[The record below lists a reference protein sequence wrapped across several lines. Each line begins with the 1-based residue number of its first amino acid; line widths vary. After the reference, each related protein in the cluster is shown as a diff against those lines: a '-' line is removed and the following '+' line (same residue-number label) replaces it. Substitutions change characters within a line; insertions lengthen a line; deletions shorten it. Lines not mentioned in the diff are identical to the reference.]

1 MRNAVAGYVAG
12 IHDSYLAQA
21 ATFPPAVQGAMP
33 LLAAGPFAV
42 AAVAVRSL
50 HLVATTEP
58 LGPLRG
64 QEVELVGEAGE
75 PPQLRWTVRFFDP
88 VVLPALGLIDESA
101 GPAIAEVRRT
111 LGVATVLYHLTAS
124 PGSTFNRHNAAHVG
138 TGLAS
143 GHSAEARDFETIR
156 QRARGREALVD
167 ELAGAA
173 RAGLP
178 RAQALLAAAIAPRD
192 GTLRELASQAV
203 LPGQAVPDP
212 AEVRRALLASMGGR
226 TQWTPGGNGGNG
238 GNGAAAGG
246 NGANE
251 AAAGGDGANDTG
263 AQP

>member
-33 LLAAGPFAV
+33 LLAAGPFQV

-50 HLVATTEP
+50 HLVATAES

-64 QEVELVGEAGE
+64 QEVELAGEAGE
-75 PPQLRWTVRFFDP
+75 PAAMRWTVRFFDP

-101 GPAIAEVRRT
+101 GPALAEVRRT
-111 LGVATVLYHLTAS
+111 LGISTVLYHLTAS
-124 PGSTFNRHNAAHVG
+124 PGATFSRHNAAHIG

-143 GHSAEARDFETIR
+143 GHSAAARDFETIR
-156 QRARGREALVD
+156 QRARGRENLVD
-167 ELAGAA
+167 ELAGAT

-192 GTLRELASQAV
+192 AALQALAGRDA
-203 LPGQAVPDP
+203 PDP
-212 AEVRRALLASMGGR
+212 GEVRKALLASVGGR
-226 TQWTPGGNGGNG
+226 TQWSPGEP
-238 GNGAAAGG
+238 AVT
-246 NGANE
+246 
-251 AAAGGDGANDTG
+251 TG
-263 AQP
+263 TTGSDE

>member
-1 MRNAVAGYVAG
+1 MRNAVAGYIAG

-21 ATFPPAVQGAMP
+21 ATFSPGVQGAMP
-33 LLAAGPFAV
+33 LLAAGTFSV

-50 HLVATTEP
+50 HLVATTES

-64 QEVELVGEAGE
+64 QEIEVAGQAGE
-75 PPQLRWTVRFFDP
+75 SGELAWTVRFFDP

-101 GPAIAEVRRT
+101 GPALAEVRRT
-111 LGVATVLYHLTAS
+111 LGVSTVLYHLTAS
-124 PGSTFNRHNAAHVG
+124 PGTTFNRHNAAHVG

-143 GHSAEARDFETIR
+143 GDSAAARDFETIR

-192 GTLRELASQAV
+192 EALRALAGQAV
-203 LPGQAVPDP
+203 LPGEDLPDP
-212 AEVRRALLASMGGR
+212 DEVRKTLLASVGGR
-226 TQWTPGGNGGNG
+226 TQWSPARPGED
-238 GNGAAAGG
+238 NGAAP
-246 NGANE
+246 GAP
-251 AAAGGDGANDTG
+251 APASGTG
-263 AQP
+263 ADA

>member
-21 ATFPPAVQGAMP
+21 ATFAPGVQGAMP
-33 LLAAGPFAV
+33 LLAAGPFRV
-42 AAVAVRSL
+42 AALAVRHL

-64 QEVELVGEAGE
+64 QEVEVPGQAGE
-75 PPQLRWTVRFFDP
+75 SAELTWTVRFFDP

-101 GPAIAEVRRT
+101 GPALAEVRRT
-111 LGVATVLYHLTAS
+111 LGISTVLYHLTAA
-124 PGSTFNRHNAAHVG
+124 PGATFSRHHASHVG

-143 GHSAEARDFETIR
+143 GHSAVARDLEAIR
-156 QRARGREALVD
+156 QRARGREELVD

-192 GTLRELASQAV
+192 VALQALA
-203 LPGQAVPDP
+203 GQQSAPDP
-212 AEVRRALLASMGGR
+212 DEVRKALLASVGGR
-226 TQWTPGGNGGNG
+226 MQWSPGPP
-238 GNGAAAGG
+238 GAEPGPDQGSGQAGPG
-246 NGANE
+246 R
-251 AAAGGDGANDTG
+251 
-263 AQP
+263 

>member
-21 ATFPPAVQGAMP
+21 ATFPPGAQGAMP
-33 LLAAGPFAV
+33 LLAAGPFRV

-50 HLVATTEP
+50 HLVATAES

-64 QEVELVGEAGE
+64 QEVEVAGEAGE
-75 PPQLRWTVRFFDP
+75 AGELRWTVRFFDP

-101 GPAIAEVRRT
+101 GPAVAEVRRT
-111 LGVATVLYHLTAS
+111 LGIGTVLYHLTAS

-143 GHSAEARDFETIR
+143 GHSAAARDFETIR
-156 QRARGREALVD
+156 ARARGREALVD

-173 RAGLP
+173 RAGLA

-192 GTLRELASQAV
+192 EALRALAAKAA
-203 LPGQAVPDP
+203 LPGQAAPDP
-212 AEVRRALLASMGGR
+212 DEVRTALLASAGGR
-226 TQWTPGGNGGNG
+226 AQWSPGKAPPASGE
-238 GNGAAAGG
+238 GA
-246 NGANE
+246 
-251 AAAGGDGANDTG
+251 DT
-263 AQP
+263 